1 MKISASPG
9 KRNKVHISVDGEYRF
24 TVDGEYWYSC
34 PWCGKAEIKGE
45 KEKEKFYSDI
55 GSRSVFIAAL
65 GILSYG
71 DNSRKTL
78 QSKLIRKGCDREH
91 ITAALDKLEEY
102 GYVNDARYAANLAE
116 RLLSSKHMSRSAIK
130 QELIA
135 KGVERELAAEAA
147 DALECDP
154 SEELDTLLTSKYR
167 RYLGD
172 EKGIKK
178 TVAALRRLGYGWSDI
193 KSALDRAGVEKED
206 ESL

>member
-1 MKISASPG
+1 MKVSASPG
-9 KRNKVHISVDGEYRF
+9 KRNKVHISVDGEYKF

-34 PWCGKAEIKGE
+34 PWCGKPEIKGE
-45 KEKEKFYSDI
+45 KEKEKFYKDI
-55 GSRSVFIAAL
+55 GSRSVFISAL

-71 DNSRKTL
+71 DNSRRTL

-91 ITAALDKLEEY
+91 IAAALDKLEEY

-116 RLLSSKHMSRSAIK
+116 RLLSSKHMSRSAIS

-135 KGVERELAAEAA
+135 KGVDRELAAEAA
-147 DALECDP
+147 DALEFDP
-154 SEELDTLLTSKYR
+154 AEELDALLSSKYR